1 MQKNRE
7 VSKYARAIYDIA
19 AKSNSI
25 EQTLN
30 RLNILFSIN
39 STSSEFR
46 LFLQT
51 RRVLFK
57 DKVKILNKIL
67 ANILSEIELGLL
79 DNLIENDHVNLL
91 NQIIKQYG
99 AICEQDKKMVKVVVT
114 TAQEL
119 SSDDKKDFLN
129 VIEKKINKKVDLNDF
144 VEPEILGGAK
154 FRVGNMIVDGSIATR
169 LRKLEKSLYER

>member
-19 AKSNSI
+19 AKSNGI

-99 AICEQDKKMVKVVVT
+99 VICEQDKKMVKVVVT

>member
-1 MQKNRE
+1 MKKNRE

-19 AKSNSI
+19 EKSNSI
-25 EQTLN
+25 EETLN

-57 DKVKILNKIL
+57 DKVEILNKIL
-67 ANILSEIELGLL
+67 ANILSEIEMGLL
-79 DNLIENDHVNLL
+79 NSLIENDHVNLL
-91 NQIIKQYG
+91 NQIIKQYVI
-99 AICEQDKKMVKVVVT
+99 ICEQDEKVVKVMVT

-119 SSDDKKDFLN
+119 SSDDKKELLN
-129 VIEKKINKKVDLNDF
+129 LIEKKINKKVDLNDF
-144 VEPEILGGAK
+144 VEPKILGGAK
-154 FRVGNMIVDGSIATR
+154 FRVGNMIVDGSIASR
-169 LRKLEKSLYER
+169 LGKLEKSLYGR